1 MIHIDNET
9 CKACDICGH
18 VCPRHIIE
26 TIEREGEKVTLVFRL
41 ILAEIGAR
49 ASPRR
54 RIHIRCQAI
63 LTRQWKRCRQP
74 L

>member
-26 TIEREGEKVTLVFRL
+26 TIEREGEKVTLVSLSWSSVDRFDDIRISPFPVTSL
-41 ILAEIGAR
+41 IGL
-49 ASPRR
+49 
-54 RIHIRCQAI
+54 
-63 LTRQWKRCRQP
+63 
-74 L
+74 